1 MTRLTHFANIGPLM
15 VFVYIAGAG
24 TACIVCPIKKIHFE
38 GKDLNIPL
46 DPSDKTSQAGKLTKR
61 INDAIMDIQ
70 YGDVEGPKGWSVV
83 V

>member
-1 MTRLTHFANIGPLM
+1 MTNPASSPLHHSS
-15 VFVYIAGAG
+15 ISLGAG
-24 TACIVCPIKKIHFE
+24 TACIVCPIKKIHYE
-38 GKDLNIPL
+38 GHDIHVPL

-61 INDAIMDIQ
+61 INDSIMDIQ